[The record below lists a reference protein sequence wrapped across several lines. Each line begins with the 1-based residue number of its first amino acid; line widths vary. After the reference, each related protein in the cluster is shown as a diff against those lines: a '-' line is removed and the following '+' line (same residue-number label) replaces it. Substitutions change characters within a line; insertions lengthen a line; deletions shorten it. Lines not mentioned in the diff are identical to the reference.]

1 MVIFAF
7 WLAAMLLCLAALA
20 LLLPPLLRRQGSGQR
35 RDIERQLAQ
44 LKRRRDS
51 GEIDGNAYDTERDV
65 LSRRLVDTIE
75 HAGPAPAT
83 GLALTL
89 ALLLPAAALALYF
102 AVGKPQ
108 ALNAASVATATPGN
122 GMPQDLDQAI
132 ASLEQRLRQRPDDI
146 DGWLLLARTYRS
158 LERFDDMLRA
168 TSSAFAL
175 APQSPDIMAE
185 QAEALTLASSDRR
198 FGPQARQL
206 LESALAT
213 DAQHQKALWLLGVS
227 ELQAQRIPEAV
238 TYWRRL
244 RALIA
249 DDDPVA
255 RSVDQQIAN
264 ALAMAGE
271 HDADATDSGIGT
283 NPATAQADPAS
294 TPSSPPA
301 ESGASST
308 GSTASASTPTA
319 TTGPVMTVRIELDDA
334 LRERLAPG
342 DTLFVF
348 VRSANGGPPL
358 AIKRIAAP
366 AFPVEVVLSRAD
378 RMLDG
383 VQMEIGADVSI
394 GARVSKSGQAQPQT
408 GDLEAEASTLTLPAN
423 GTTTLR
429 IHRQVD

>member
-1 MVIFAF
+1 MVIFTF

-20 LLLPPLLRRQGSGQR
+20 LLLPPLIRRQGGSQR
-35 RDIERQLAQ
+35 RDIERQLAD
-44 LKRRRDS
+44 LKRRRDR
-51 GEIDGNAYDTERDV
+51 GDIDSVAYDSERDA
-65 LSRRLVDTIE
+65 LSRRLIDALE
-75 HAGPAPAT
+75 HTGPAPAT
-83 GLALTL
+83 GMALTL
-89 ALLLPAAALALYF
+89 ALLLPAAALTLYF
-102 AVGKPQ
+102 MVGKPQ
-108 ALNAASVATATPGN
+108 ALSPASASAAATSGN
-122 GMPQDLDQAI
+122 DVPPDLDQAI
-132 ASLEQRLRQRPDDI
+132 ASLEQRLQQRPDDI

-175 APQSPDIMAE
+175 SPQSPDIMAE
-185 QAEALTLASSDRR
+185 QAEALTLVSSDRR

-213 DAQHQKALWLLGVS
+213 DTQHQKALWLLGVA
-227 ELQAQRIPEAV
+227 ELQSQRIPEAV

-271 HDADATDSGIGT
+271 HATDATSERT
-283 NPATAQADPAS
+283 
-294 TPSSPPA
+294 SPPD
-301 ESGASST
+301 ASRSEMV
-308 GSTASASTPTA
+308 ASASAPAGESTA
-319 TTGPVMTVRIELDDA
+319 ATGPVMTVRIELDDA
-334 LRERLAPG
+334 VRDRLAPG

-358 AIKRIAAP
+358 AIKRIAATT
-366 AFPVEVVLSRAD
+366 FPVEVVLSQAD

-394 GARVSKSGQAQPQT
+394 GARVSKSGQAQPQS
-408 GDLEAEASTLTLPAN
+408 GDLEAEASTLQLPES
-423 GTTTLR
+423 GSTTLR